1 MLIPTS
7 KNTSTVT
14 DLRVNTLKLL
24 DQVDKSGSKYI
35 FQRSQPRA
43 VLLSIAE
50 FEKLAQRL
58 EDLYDELRAAQLAN
72 LPKGKGKTLAE
83 TQREYGV

>member
-7 KNTSTVT
+7 KNINTVT
-14 DLRVNTLKLL
+14 DLRINTIELL
-24 DQVDKSGSKYI
+24 DQVDKNGFKYI

-50 FEKLAQRL
+50 YEKLTQRL
-58 EDLYDELRAAQLAN
+58 EDLYDELRIQQLVD
-72 LPKGKGKTLAE
+72 LPKGKGKTLQE
-83 TQREYGV
+83 VREEYGA